1 MRDQFAVELGK
12 IKPTRSGDPGGI
24 TYEPKWP
31 HFKSLLFLRD
41 VVKPRQS
48 TGNLSNNSN
57 LALKKTS
64 DCREVQQELN
74 DSENNFDETYN
85 DENNQE
91 IDETMNETARTNQ
104 ALNNSEEILQF
115 AEMGRKRKRN
125 AMNLKYNETILEIEK
140 KKANFLE
147 AALSNRQQ
155 ETDDMFFFA
164 VFCLM

>member
-1 MRDQFAVELGK
+1 
-12 IKPTRSGDPGGI
+12 
-24 TYEPKWP
+24 
-31 HFKSLLFLRD
+31 
-41 VVKPRQS
+41 
-48 TGNLSNNSN
+48 
-57 LALKKTS
+57 
-64 DCREVQQELN
+64 
-74 DSENNFDETYN
+74 
-85 DENNQE
+85 
-91 IDETMNETARTNQ
+91 MNETARTNQ